1 MTHHTTFSKI
11 RLLSLG
17 LLLTALFALH
27 GASYA
32 LAVPTPQERVET
44 VEVLGTATTLPTR
57 MGAYSQPSVG
67 SSIVV
72 ILNRGTQVQV
82 LGFSDDLHWTQVLV
96 PGQDSPLWVARIM
109 LLYASGESPTT
120 AVLRV
125 PASAANAGSAEAD
138 VAVAQTD
145 EAQTDEAEAG
155 EAAANEAAPE
165 TPAPVPTATATPQP
179 TPSVPTAFTQ
189 PARMNVRSGPG
200 TEYSVVTSV
209 PQGTAAEILAVGP
222 DNAWWQVQLAN
233 LSEPAWLFRSL
244 TTTGGDLSGIP
255 QLSEEEIPPRP
266 TPAPAPVVQAA
277 AAPVAAPSGAVAPVA
292 GGRFGYGFQI
302 QIWGNN
308 ADIGFAVNATRN
320 AGFNWLKFQIPW
332 HFIEGGRRGQYD
344 WGRLDY
350 VINEVNSAGINIML
364 SIVKAPAWARSP
376 ETNFGVEGPPA
387 NNQDYADFVRTVAGR
402 YAGRIQAIEVWNEP
416 NLHHEWGDE
425 PLDAGRYVDMLCR
438 SFNAIKSVDPGI
450 AVISAGLTPA
460 GNNFGTIQYSRDDVE
475 YLQEM
480 YQRGARPCMDG
491 VGVHPSGFG
500 NPPSVTI
507 QDFQQGRYTPPPSHY
522 NHRSFYF
529 RSTLEEYRRVMVA
542 NGDGNKLLWPTEFGW
557 AVSSMPNP
565 GYEYA
570 AYITEQTQASYLV
583 QAFEYMRSVGW
594 VGPAFAWN
602 LNFGITNPGE
612 ELAQFAIYGRPAY
625 NALQNMPK

>member
-1 MTHHTTFSKI
+1 MP
-11 RLLSLG
+11 SLWAG
-17 LLLTALFALH
+17 EI
-27 GASYA
+27 AS
-32 LAVPTPQERVET
+32 PIQQEATQSSEIPSS
-44 VEVLGTATTLPTR
+44 ATTLPLR
-57 MGAYSQPSVG
+57 MGAYAEPTVG
-67 SSIVV
+67 GEVV
-72 ILNRGTQVQV
+72 TVLTRGTAVQV
-82 LGFSDDLHWTQVLV
+82 LGLSADGRWAQILA
-96 PGQDSPLWVARIM
+96 PGQDEPLWVARIM
-109 LLYASGESPTT
+109 L
-120 AVLRV
+120 RM
-125 PASAANAGSAEAD
+125 
-138 VAVAQTD
+138 AVA
-145 EAQTDEAEAG
+145 
-155 EAAANEAAPE
+155 EAAPVTVAE
-165 TPAPVPTATATPQP
+165 AETSPVAAAVETTPVAPTPTAEPTPAAPTATPTLQP

-200 TEYSVVTSV
+200 TEYSIVTSV

-222 DNAWWQVQLAN
+222 DNAWWQVRLPNLA
-233 LSEPAWLFRSL
+233 EPAWIFRNL
-244 TTTGGDLSGIP
+244 TTTGGDLSGLP
-255 QLSEEEIPPRP
+255 QLSEDEIPPRP
-266 TPAPAPVVQAA
+266 TPAPAPVAQPAA
-277 AAPVAAPSGAVAPVA
+277 PAPVAAPSGAVAPVA

-302 QIWGNN
+302 QIWGN

-320 AGFNWLKFQIPW
+320 AGFNWLKFQVPW
-332 HFIEGGRRGQYD
+332 HFIEGGGRGQYD
-344 WGRLDY
+344 WGRLDQ
-350 VINEVNSAGINIML
+350 VVNEVNSGGINIML

-376 ETNFGVEGPPA
+376 NTNFGVEGPPA

-438 SFNAIKSVDPGI
+438 SYNAIKSVDPGI

-460 GNNFGTIQYSRDDVE
+460 GNNIGSMQYSRDDVE

-507 QDFQQGRYTPPPSHY
+507 QDYQQGRYTPPPSHY

-557 AVSSMPNP
+557 ASSSMPNP

-594 VGPAFAWN
+594 VGPSFAWN

-625 NALQNMPK
+625 NALQRMSK